1 MQISLIRF
9 NLYFNKN
16 RLAKGSGSGMAI
28 NKAILKFGLNNFS
41 LEIIEYCDKT
51 VLIEREQFYLDT
63 LKPEYN
69 LLKIAGS
76 KLGSK
81 HSLVTRKTLS
91 NLALGRSIS
100 KETRLNISEALK
112 GRTLSED
119 TKTKI
124 RNYKHTSKAKLKISL
139 NHHRT
144 KSVQIEDINTNYI
157 TIFPN
162 MTLAAAHFNTTTAT
176 IGSYIKSQKVY
187 KDRYLFTTVT
197 NK

>member
-9 NLYFNKN
+9 NVYFNKN

-100 KETRLNISEALK
+100 KETRINISEALK

-124 RNYKHTSKAKLKISL
+124 RNYKHTS
-139 NHHRT
+139 
-144 KSVQIEDINTNYI
+144 
-157 TIFPN
+157 
-162 MTLAAAHFNTTTAT
+162 
-176 IGSYIKSQKVY
+176 
-187 KDRYLFTTVT
+187 
-197 NK
+197 